1 MITTIDINDI
11 LYPIINV
18 ASVKATIDG
27 GVYRN
32 KKPLNSELRDIV
44 IIPLSNY
51 VGEEVMNEATFM
63 VNCFCKNFTN
73 GMPDITKLRAIVN
86 AVVAVIEAYNNTS
99 NYYVFTI
106 TNQILLQD
114 TDQISMS
121 YVNLRINCL
130 IEKEIK

>member
-1 MITTIDINDI
+1 MKTTIDINDI

-32 KKPLNSELRDIV
+32 KKPLNSELQDV
-44 IIPLSNY
+44 IILPLSNY

-73 GMPDITKLRAIVN
+73 GTPDITKLRAVVN
-86 AVVAVIEAYNNTS
+86 AVAAVIEAYNNTS
-99 NYYVFTI
+99 NYYVFSI

-121 YVNLRINCL
+121 YINIRLNCL
-130 IEKEIK
+130 IEK

>member
-18 ASVKATIDG
+18 ASVKATTDG

-32 KKPLNSELRDIV
+32 KKPLNSELQDV
-44 IIPLSNY
+44 IILPLSNY
-51 VGEEVMNEATFM
+51 VGDEIMNEATVM
-63 VNCFCKNFTN
+63 INCFCKNFTN
-73 GMPDITKLRAIVN
+73 GTPDITKLRATIN

-99 NYYVFTI
+99 NYYVFKI
-106 TNQILLQD
+106 SNQILLQD

-121 YVNLRINCL
+121 YINIRLNCL
-130 IEKEIK
+130 IEK

>member
-1 MITTIDINDI
+1 MKTTIDINDI

-32 KKPLNSELRDIV
+32 KKPLNSELKDVV

-51 VGEEVMNEATFM
+51 VGDEIMNEAVFM

-73 GMPDITKLRAIVN
+73 GTPDITKLRAIIN

-99 NYYVFTI
+99 NYYVFEI

-114 TDQISMS
+114 VDQTSMS
-121 YVNLRINCL
+121 YINLRINCL
-130 IEKEIK
+130 IEK

>member
-1 MITTIDINDI
+1 MKTTIDINDI

-32 KKPLNSELRDIV
+32 KKPLNSELQDV
-44 IIPLSNY
+44 IILPLSNY

-73 GMPDITKLRAIVN
+73 GTPDITKLRATIN
-86 AVVAVIEAYNNTS
+86 AVVAVIEAYNNVS
-99 NYYVFTI
+99 NYYVFEI

-121 YVNLRINCL
+121 YINIRLNCL
-130 IEKEIK
+130 IEK

>member
-18 ASVKATIDG
+18 ATVTDTIDG

-32 KKPLNSELRDIV
+32 KKPLNSELQDV
-44 IIPLSNY
+44 IILPLSNY

-73 GMPDITKLRAIVN
+73 GTPDITKLRAVVN
-86 AVVAVIEAYNNTS
+86 AVAAVIEAYNNTN
-99 NYYVFTI
+99 NYYIFQI
-106 TNQILLQD
+106 TNQTLLQD
-114 TDQISMS
+114 NDQISMS
-121 YVNLRINCL
+121 YINIRLNCL
-130 IEKEIK
+130 IEK

>member
-1 MITTIDINDI
+1 MKTTIDINDI

-18 ASVKATIDG
+18 ASVQATIDG

-51 VGEEVMNEATFM
+51 VGDEVMNEATFM

-73 GMPDITKLRAIVN
+73 GTPDITNLRAIVN

-106 TNQILLQD
+106 TNQIVLQD
-114 TDQISMS
+114 TEQISMS
-121 YVNLRINCL
+121 YINLRLNCL
-130 IEKEIK
+130 IEK

>member
-1 MITTIDINDI
+1 MKTTIDINDI

-18 ASVKATIDG
+18 ASVTATIDG

-32 KKPLNSELRDIV
+32 KKPLNSELQDIV

-51 VGEEVMNEATFM
+51 VGDEVMNEATVM

-73 GMPDITKLRAIVN
+73 GTPDITKIRATIN

-99 NYYVFTI
+99 NYYVFEI

-114 TDQISMS
+114 VDQISMS
-121 YVNLRINCL
+121 YANLRINCL
-130 IEKEIK
+130 IEK